1 MNPRYY
7 AFIKKAIR
15 GPLPAR
21 EIAQAPGF
29 NRHTLVCPES
39 ALGNWREA
47 CVEKDFQLLLEGPA
61 AAQPDKPRPP
71 ATHREADERATRS
84 LLEKSISANARLEE
98 EVRKLRRDYAEQ
110 KRSFE
115 DRMKRKDGEIHELT
129 EKLKR
134 NIAHAHA
141 RTEHPSWETL
151 YKTLKKR
158 ADEKLAEASQAL
170 AERSE
175 EILRLR
181 AKLQSQDEK
190 NSQSAAR
197 AAEESAERENRLA
210 REIRELKSHMED
222 KDMAVRTLQDNIASL
237 SGKSEEL
244 QRIIFEER
252 KDYEEKVSGF
262 CDEIGRLRTDVKF
275 REQELNQIRAD
286 LFEALGKMKEM
297 ESMDIIRS
305 REQEELYG
313 AIRTRI
319 KLLSGYFENLE
330 SRVRY
335 AFRKA

>member
-21 EIAQAPGF
+21 ELAQTPGF
-29 NRHTLVCPES
+29 TRNTLVCPES
-39 ALGNWREA
+39 SLGNWREA
-47 CVEKDFQLLLEGPA
+47 CVEKDFQLFLEGPQA
-61 AAQPDKPRPP
+61 ERSDKPRPP
-71 ATHREADERATRS
+71 ASHREADERATRS
-84 LLEKSISANARLEE
+84 LLEKSISANSRLEE
-98 EVRKLRRDYAEQ
+98 EVRKLRREYSEQ

-115 DRMKRKDGEIHELT
+115 DRLKRKDGEIHELT
-129 EKLKR
+129 EKLRR

-141 RTEHPSWETL
+141 RPEHPSWETL

-158 ADEKLAEASQAL
+158 ADEKLSEASQAL

-181 AKLQSQDEK
+181 ARLQSQEEK
-190 NSQSAAR
+190 NAESAAR
-197 AAEESAERENRLA
+197 AAEAASAMEARLSEEA
-210 REIRELKSHMED
+210 RELKAHLED
-222 KDMAVRTLQDNIASL
+222 KDMAVRTLQDNLASL

-275 REQELNQIRAD
+275 REQELNQLRGD

-297 ESMDIIRS
+297 ESLDVLRS

>member
-1 MNPRYY
+1 MNQRYY
-7 AFIKKAIR
+7 AFIRKAIR
-15 GPLPAR
+15 GPLPPR
-21 EIAQAPGF
+21 EIARTPGF
-29 NRHTLVCPES
+29 DRHTLVCPEN
-39 ALGNWREA
+39 ALGNWKEA
-47 CVEKDFQLLLEGPA
+47 CAEKDFQLLLDGPA
-61 AAQPDKPRPP
+61 AEERGTPAPP

-84 LLEKSISANARLEE
+84 LLEKSITANARLEE
-98 EVRKLRRDYAEQ
+98 EVRSLRREYAAQ

-115 DRMKRKDGEIHELT
+115 ERLKRKDGEINDLA

-134 NIAHAHA
+134 NIAAVRA
-141 RTEHPSWETL
+141 RSEHPSWETL

-181 AKLQSQDEK
+181 AKLQSAEQDR
-190 NSQSAAR
+190 SAE
-197 AAEESAERENRLA
+197 AAKASDEAAGREESLA
-210 REIRELKSHMED
+210 REIRELKSQSED
-222 KDMAVRTLQDNIASL
+222 KDVTVRTLQDTIASL
-237 SGKSEEL
+237 TARSEEL
-244 QRIIFEER
+244 QRIMFEER
-252 KDYEEKVSGF
+252 RDHEEKVSGF

-275 REQELNQIRAD
+275 KEQELNQLRAD

-297 ESMDIIRS
+297 ESLDVLRS

-319 KLLSGYFENLE
+319 RLLSGYFENLE

>member
-21 EIAQAPGF
+21 ELAQTPGF
-29 NRHTLVCPES
+29 SRHTLICPES

-47 CVEKDFQLLLEGPA
+47 CVEKDFQLLLEGTSADRPA
-61 AAQPDKPRPP
+61 APRPP
-71 ATHREADERATRS
+71 ATHKEADERATRS

-98 EVRKLRRDYAEQ
+98 EVRKLRREYSEQ

-115 DRMKRKDGEIHELT
+115 ERLKRKDGEIHELA

-134 NIAHAHA
+134 SSAQVHA

-158 ADEKLAEASQAL
+158 ADEKLAEASQSL
-170 AERSE
+170 AGRSE
-175 EILRLR
+175 ELLRLR
-181 AKLQSQDEK
+181 AKLQSQNEK
-190 NSQSAAR
+190 NSESAAR
-197 AAEESAERENRLA
+197 AAEEAAAREGRLA
-210 REIRELKSHMED
+210 REIGELKSHLED
-222 KDMAVRTLQDNIASL
+222 KDMTVRTLQDNIASL
-237 SGKSEEL
+237 AGKSEEL

-252 KDYEEKVSGF
+252 GDYEEKVSGF

-275 REQELNQIRAD
+275 KEQELDQIRTD

-297 ESMDIIRS
+297 ESMDILRS

>member
-21 EIAQAPGF
+21 ELAQAPGF
-29 NRHTLVCPES
+29 SRHTLVCPES

-47 CVEKDFQLLLEGPA
+47 CVEKDFQIFLEGPSA
-61 AAQPDKPRPP
+61 ERSDKPRPP
-71 ATHREADERATRS
+71 ATHKEADERATRS

-98 EVRKLRRDYAEQ
+98 EVRKLRREYSEQ

-181 AKLQSQDEK
+181 VKLQNQEEK
-190 NSQSAAR
+190 HAESAAR
-197 AAEESAERENRLA
+197 SSEEAAAREERLA
-210 REIRELKSHMED
+210 REVRDLKAHLED
-222 KDMAVRTLQDNIASL
+222 KDVTVRTLQDNMASL
-237 SGKSEEL
+237 AGKGEEL

-252 KDYEEKVSGF
+252 RDYEEKVSGF

-275 REQELNQIRAD
+275 KEQELNQIRAD

-297 ESMDIIRS
+297 ESMDILRS

>member
-21 EIAQAPGF
+21 ELAQAPGF

-47 CVEKDFQLLLEGPA
+47 CVEKDFQLFLDGREADRPA
-61 AAQPDKPRPP
+61 APRPP
-71 ATHREADERATRS
+71 ATHKEADERATRS

-98 EVRKLRRDYAEQ
+98 EVRKLRREYSEQ

-115 DRMKRKDGEIHELT
+115 ERMKRKDGEIHELA

-134 NIAHAHA
+134 SAAQVHA

-181 AKLQSQDEK
+181 AKLQGEGEK
-190 NSQSAAR
+190 RASEAAKASEEAAAR
-197 AAEESAERENRLA
+197 EERLS
-210 REIRELKSHMED
+210 REIKELKSHLED

-237 SGKSEEL
+237 AGKSEEL

-262 CDEIGRLRTDVKF
+262 CDEIGRLRTDVRFK
-275 REQELNQIRAD
+275 EQELNQIRAD

>member
-21 EIAQAPGF
+21 ELSQAPGF
-29 NRHTLVCPES
+29 SRHTLVCPES

-47 CVEKDFQLLLEGPA
+47 CVEKDFQLFLDGPA
-61 AAQPDKPRPP
+61 ADRADRPRPP
-71 ATHREADERATRS
+71 ATHKEGDEKATRS

-98 EVRKLRRDYAEQ
+98 EVRKLRREYTEQ

-115 DRMKRKDGEIHELT
+115 DRLKRKDGEIHELT

-134 NIAHAHA
+134 NIAHA
-141 RTEHPSWETL
+141 RNEHPSWETL

-158 ADEKLAEASQAL
+158 ADEKISEASQAL

-190 NSQSAAR
+190 NSRSAAL
-197 AAEESAERENRLA
+197 AAEEAADREERLA
-210 REIRELKSHMED
+210 REVRELKSHLED
-222 KDMAVRTLQDNIASL
+222 KDMSVRTLQDNIASL
-237 SGKSEEL
+237 AGKSEEL

-252 KDYEEKVSGF
+252 ADYEQKVSGF
-262 CDEIGRLRTDVKF
+262 CDEIGRLRTDVRFK
-275 REQELNQIRAD
+275 EQELNQIRTD

-297 ESMDIIRS
+297 ESLDVIRS

-330 SRVRY
+330 TRVRY